1 MPAPGFSLSKSV
13 LDRGAVSKYFASL
26 QSAPEEDEAPAVLSR
41 FDELEV
47 REHHDDNEQGRGD
60 KDIIPATG

>member
-1 MPAPGFSLSKSV
+1 MAPPGFSLSKSV

-26 QSAPEEDEAPAVLSR
+26 QSAPEEEEAPAVLSR

-47 REHHDDNEQGRGD
+47 RGTSPCISEKGFW
-60 KDIIPATG
+60 